1 MHIIYISDVIRETDS
16 MNKNGPKT
24 VSKAEY
30 ILRKSDFIRVSCEGS
45 DGEKYAWSDSS
56 RT

>member
-1 MHIIYISDVIRETDS
+1 

-30 ILRKSDFIRVSCEGS
+30 ILRKSDYIRVSCEGS
-45 DGEKYAWSDSS
+45 DREKYDISLNLKK
-56 RT
+56 